1 MFPAFLNLESRR
13 VVVVGGGPIAAD
25 KLEALLLAG
34 ADVTV
39 VAPDVRPEID
49 RLGVKVVRRRF
60 EDSDLDGAWWVVAAA
75 PKEVN
80 RQVLAAAEARRVFV
94 NAVDDPDHATAYL
107 GGVVRRHG
115 VTVAISTD
123 GRAPALAGLLR
134 EALDA
139 WLPGDLDRWM
149 SAADGAR
156 RTWKAEGVPME
167 QRRPQLLEVL
177 NRLYADRRVTEHRD
191 TEVPRE
197 NAMNFSVSRSL
208 GGAFRG
214 EGPVVNTG
222 RVSLVGAGPGDSEL
236 WTVRG
241 VRRLEEADLVLYDAL
256 IDIDALRR
264 VTRAQ
269 CFSVG
274 KRARRDSVPQETI
287 HRLMIR
293 AAKQGKRVVR
303 LKGGDPFVFGRGGEE
318 ALALAMAGVPF
329 EVVPGVTTAVAAPEL
344 AGIPVTH
351 RGIASALLVL
361 AGHTSEAVDNTLR
374 SVRPNTVSI
383 VILMGVGARGDLA
396 SRLMAHGWSV
406 DTPAA
411 IVCAASTPDAWTW
424 TGTLAQLGAATPP
437 AGLAGV
443 LVIGEV
449 VRVREV
455 LAKASSGMSF
465 LKTGPAAPLAPQ
477 RASVRGGGSALS
489 RPGNR
494 TRRLVVAGSSVS

>member
-1 MFPAFLNLESRR
+1 MMFPAFLNLESRR
-13 VVVVGGGPIAAD
+13 VVVVGGGPVAAG
-25 KLEALLLAG
+25 KLGALLTAG
-34 ADVTV
+34 AHVTV

-49 RLGVKVVRRRF
+49 QLAVKVLRRPF
-60 EDSDLDGAWWVVAAA
+60 EDTDLDGAWWVVAAA

-80 RQVLAAAEARRVFV
+80 RQVLAAAETRGLFV

-123 GRAPALAGLLR
+123 GHAPALAGLLR

-139 WLPGDLDRWM
+139 WLPRDLERWM
-149 SAADGAR
+149 SAADDAR
-156 RTWKAEGVPME
+156 RTWKTEGLPME

-177 NRLYADRRVTEHRD
+177 NRLYTDRPATAHRD
-191 TEVPRE
+191 IEATRE
-197 NAMNFSVSRSL
+197 SAL
-208 GGAFRG
+208 GH
-214 EGPVVNTG
+214 
-222 RVSLVGAGPGDSEL
+222 VSLVGAGPGDPEL

-241 VRRLEEADLVLYDAL
+241 VWRLEEADLVLYDAL
-256 IDIDALRR
+256 VDIDALRR

-269 CFSVG
+269 CFCVG

-293 AAKQGKRVVR
+293 AARQGKRVVR

-318 ALALAMAGVPF
+318 VLALAMAGVPF

-351 RGIASALLVL
+351 RRIASAFLVL

-374 SVRPNTVSI
+374 SVRPNTVSM
-383 VILMGVGARGDLA
+383 VILMGVGSRGDLA
-396 SRLMAHGWSV
+396 SRLMAHGWSA

-424 TGTLAQLGAATPP
+424 TGALAQLGAATPP

-449 VRVREV
+449 VRVRDV
-455 LAKASSGMSF
+455 LAKASRVEQSGSE
-465 LKTGPAAPLAPQ
+465 
-477 RASVRGGGSALS
+477 
-489 RPGNR
+489 
-494 TRRLVVAGSSVS
+494 VSYGRNG